1 MILPDSLIAKRDQL
15 YYVKDVEVNSKK
27 YFDYESWFISI
38 IAKTAKINLG
48 SEGMQLM
55 VRHHTLHLPAT
66 LNPLFYACFFNE
78 FGI

>member
-1 MILPDSLIAKRDQL
+1 MNLGL
-15 YYVKDVEVNSKK
+15 
-27 YFDYESWFISI
+27 ISI